1 MEYYLAIKKRGILPF
16 ATAWMDLENIMLGEI
31 SQSEKEIPYD
41 FTHMQSNE
49 QTELTR
55 KTQTDSYIE
64 SRMTAKGRAGR
75 SGGGGLS

>member
-1 MEYYLAIKKRGILPF
+1 
-16 ATAWMDLENIMLGEI
+16 MDLENIMLGEI

-41 FTHMQSNE
+41 FTHVESNE

-64 SRMTAKGRAGR
+64 SRMTALEGGV
-75 SGGGGLS
+75 SLWGGGF

>member
-1 MEYYLAIKKRGILPF
+1 
-16 ATAWMDLENIMLGEI
+16 MDLENIMLGEI

-41 FTHMQSNE
+41 FTHVESNE

-75 SGGGGLS
+75 LGGGGLS